1 MKASSKQN
9 HLWLNTSK
17 YRWDRT
23 YCDALVAYLNEPPC
37 RQWIIQVS
45 IYRDTVELIS
55 L

>member
-9 HLWLNTSK
+9 HLWLITSK
-17 YRWDRT
+17 YRRDRT
-23 YCDALVAYLNEPPC
+23 YCDALIAYLNEPPC
-37 RQWIIQVS
+37 WQWIIHAS